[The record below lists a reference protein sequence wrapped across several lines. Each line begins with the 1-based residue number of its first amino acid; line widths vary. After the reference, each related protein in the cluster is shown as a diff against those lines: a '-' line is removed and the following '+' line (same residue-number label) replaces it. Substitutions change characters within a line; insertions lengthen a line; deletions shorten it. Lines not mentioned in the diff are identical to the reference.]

1 MLALV
6 NTRIFTGTTIL
17 QNHALLLQDDKIKAV
32 LPQNQLPADCQLLD
46 LEGHDLTAGF
56 VDVQLYGGGTSFFV
70 QDLSLDSL
78 QNMVE
83 THLQDGTTSLMPTL
97 YSTTQARILRAIDTT
112 KQWLAAGK
120 SGVLGLH
127 IEGPY
132 LNFAKRGAHN
142 AAVVRPPVRDEL
154 EEIIAQSKGL
164 RTMMTIAPEVWP
176 ADLLQLL
183 KNSHLLVSMGHTNAT
198 YRQAKGYF
206 EDGITLA
213 THLYNAMRPFE
224 SREPGVV
231 GAIFDAP
238 NVHASIIADGF
249 HCDFAAVRMAKKLLG
264 ERLFLISDAT
274 FAKYTQTRFTFE
286 GFSAN
291 YDGKKFVNDDGNLA
305 GSAITLLKAVQNCVL
320 HVGIPKDEA
329 FRMAATYP
337 AQILG
342 LGNQLGQIKAGYQ
355 ADLVVL
361 DEALTL
367 KKVFVK
373 GQLQT
378 THN

>member
-1 MLALV
+1 MLALT
-6 NTRIFTGTTIL
+6 NTRIFTGKDIL
-17 QNHALLLQDDKIKAV
+17 QNHALLLQNDKIKAV

-56 VDVQLYGGGTSFFV
+56 VDMQLYGGDTGFFV
-70 QDLSLDSL
+70 QDLSLESL
-78 QNMVE
+78 QNIVE

-97 YSTTQARILRAIDTT
+97 YSTTQARILQAIDTT

-132 LNFAKRGAHN
+132 LNFAKRGAHS
-142 AAVVRPPVRDEL
+142 AAVVRVPIRAEL
-154 EEIIAQSKGL
+154 EAIIAQSQGL
-164 RTMMTIAPEVWP
+164 LTLMTIAPEIWP
-176 ADLLQLL
+176 ADLFQLL

-198 YRQAKGYF
+198 YQQAKSYF
-206 EDGITLA
+206 EGGITLA

-238 NVHASIIADGF
+238 NVHASIIVDGF

-274 FAKYTQTRFTFE
+274 FAKYKQPRFAFE

-291 YDGKKFVNDDGNLA
+291 YDGKRFVNDDGNLA
-305 GSAITLLKAVQNCVL
+305 GSAITLLEAVKNCIL

-329 FRMAATYP
+329 FRMAAAYP
-337 AQILG
+337 AQLLG
-342 LGNQLGQIKAGYQ
+342 LGSQLGQIKANYQ

-361 DEALTL
+361 DQKLTV

-373 GQLQT
+373 GQLQI
-378 THN
+378 NNN